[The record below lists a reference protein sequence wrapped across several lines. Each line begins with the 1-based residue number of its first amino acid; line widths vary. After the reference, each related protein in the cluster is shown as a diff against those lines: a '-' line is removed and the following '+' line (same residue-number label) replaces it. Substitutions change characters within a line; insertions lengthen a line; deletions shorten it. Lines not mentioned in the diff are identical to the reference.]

1 MTDRDAT
8 RRVGTPTIT
17 SLKDD
22 RLATVRALETRS
34 GRAAAGACLL
44 EGATLIAQ
52 AVAADARLRFAVH
65 ADDVVDPLAET
76 LAARGV
82 PVFPVRGSLL
92 RQALRLAK
100 PVAWVAVAELS
111 ARTAEYGDFAVVLDG
126 VRDPGN
132 LGTIVRTAVALGVA
146 DVVCTDDETDLTGR
160 KVLDASRSAVLRAR
174 IHRYPSPVV
183 AVHALRE
190 QGFEVVA
197 TSSHATTVQAHTPL
211 RGRRMA
217 LVVGNE
223 TDGVSADALA
233 AADHVVRIPMA
244 GGVESLNV
252 GVAAGISLYE
262 LTALAARH
270 G

>member
-1 MTDRDAT
+1 M
-8 RRVGTPTIT
+8 TPTIT
-17 SLKDD
+17 SLKDEH
-22 RLATVRALETRS
+22 LAVIRALETRA
-34 GRAAAGACLL
+34 GRAQAGACLL
-44 EGATLIAQ
+44 EGAALVGQ
-52 AVAADARLRFAVH
+52 AVAADAALRFAVR
-65 ADDVVDPLAET
+65 AEGSAGDIAEKLAE
-76 LAARGV
+76 RGV
-82 PVFPVRGSLL
+82 PVFQVRGSLL

-100 PVAWVAVAELS
+100 PVEWVAVAEL
-111 ARTAEYGDFAVVLDG
+111 AGETTEYGDFAVVLDD

-146 DVVCTDDETDLTGR
+146 DVVCTDAETDLTGR
-160 KVLDASRSAVLRAR
+160 RVLDASRSAVLRAR
-174 IHRYPSPVV
+174 IHRYVSPLA
-183 AVHALRE
+183 AVESLRE

-197 TSSHATTVQAHTPL
+197 TSSHAATTQSETPL
-211 RGRRMA
+211 RGRRVA

-223 TDGVSADALA
+223 TEGVGADALA

-262 LTALAARH
+262 LKALAERH

>member
-1 MTDRDAT
+1 
-8 RRVGTPTIT
+8 VTPTIT
-17 SLKDD
+17 SLKDEH
-22 RLATVRALETRS
+22 LAVIRSLETRA

-44 EGATLIAQ
+44 AGASLIAQ
-52 AVAADARLRFAVH
+52 AVSADARLRF
-65 ADDVVDPLAET
+65 VVRAEDATDPVAET

-82 PVFPVRGSLL
+82 PVFQVRGSLL
-92 RQALRLAK
+92 RQALRRVK
-100 PVAWVAVAELS
+100 PVEWVAVAELADGS
-111 ARTAEYGDFAVVLDG
+111 AEYGDFAVVLDD

-146 DVVCTDDETDLTGR
+146 DVVCTDDSTDLTGR

-174 IHRYPSPVV
+174 THRFGSPVD

-190 QGFEVVA
+190 LGFEVVA
-197 TSSHATTVQAHTPL
+197 TSSHATTVQADTPL
-211 RGRRMA
+211 RGRRVA

-223 TDGVSADALA
+223 TEGVSADALA

-252 GVAAGISLYE
+252 GVATGISLYE
-262 LTALAARH
+262 LKALAERH